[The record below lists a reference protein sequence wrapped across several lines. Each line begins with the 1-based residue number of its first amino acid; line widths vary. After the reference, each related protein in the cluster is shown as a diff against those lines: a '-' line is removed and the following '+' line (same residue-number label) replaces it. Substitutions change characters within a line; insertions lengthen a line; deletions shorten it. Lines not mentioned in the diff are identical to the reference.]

1 MSKYQIGSFIK
12 MKREELGITQEEL
25 ADGII
30 SVASLSR
37 IENGGRTPRKEN
49 LQSILQRLGYSDS
62 VVNNVSAKEDLSI
75 YLMRYELRQAYIM
88 NDHKKAEQLLSE
100 FKSIPSE
107 LSPVNRQVY
116 EEIDTLLK
124 FNKKEISNEEAL
136 KRLENALRLTCPKY
150 TRDNLPKFL
159 TYEEILILNNIALR
173 LNYEGN
179 SEKTIEI
186 LYHIKNYYDKHICD
200 IEEALRTQPMILY
213 NLSKFLGL
221 AGRFDESIS
230 VCNQGIKLARE
241 TGRCSHL
248 AKTLYNLARDLYERN
263 EPGDRE
269 SSKYNALQAYYLAIA
284 LKKEKSAKH
293 YKEFLIE
300 NFESNLFSL

>member
-12 MKREELGITQEEL
+12 MKREELGLTQEEL

-62 VVNNVSAKEDLSI
+62 VVNNVSEKEDLSI

-88 NDHKKAEQLLSE
+88 NDYTKAERILSE
-100 FKSIPSE
+100 FKSMPSE
-107 LSPVNRQVY
+107 LSPVNRQAY
-116 EEIDTLLK
+116 EEIGILLK
-124 FNKKEISNEEAL
+124 LDKKEISSSEAL
-136 KRLENALRLTCPKY
+136 ARFENALRLTCPKY
-150 TRDNLPKFL
+150 TRNNLPKFL
-159 TYEEILILNNIALR
+159 TFEEILILNNIALC
-173 LNYEGN
+173 LNCENDGD
-179 SEKTIEI
+179 KAIEI

-200 IEEALRTQPMILY
+200 IEEALRTQPMVLY

-221 AGRFDESIS
+221 AGRIDESIN

-248 AKTLYNLARDLYERN
+248 AKTLYNLAYVLYKRN

-269 SSKYNALQAYYLAIA
+269 ASKHNAIQAYYLSIV
-284 LKKEKSAKH
+284 LKKEKSAEH
-293 YKEFLIE
+293 YKRFLTEKFGANVI
-300 NFESNLFSL
+300 LL

>member
-1 MSKYQIGSFIK
+1 MSKYQIGNFIK
-12 MKREELGITQEEL
+12 MKREELGLTQEEL

-62 VVNNVSAKEDLSI
+62 VVNNFSEKEDLSI

-88 NDHKKAEQLLSE
+88 NDYIKAERILSE
-100 FKSIPSE
+100 FKSMPSE
-107 LSPVNRQVY
+107 LSPVNRQAF
-116 EEIDTLLK
+116 EEIDILLK
-124 FNKKEISNEEAL
+124 LDKKEISSSEAL
-136 KRLENALRLTCPKY
+136 IRFENALRLTCPKY

-159 TYEEILILNNIALR
+159 TYEEILILNNIALC
-173 LNYEGN
+173 LNCENDGD
-179 SEKTIEI
+179 KAIEI

-200 IEEALRTQPMILY
+200 IEEALRTQPMVLY

-221 AGRFDESIS
+221 AGRIDESIN
-230 VCNQGIKLARE
+230 VCNQGIRLARE

-248 AKTLYNLARDLYERN
+248 AKTLYNLARGLYERN

-269 SSKYNALQAYYLAIA
+269 ASKYNAIQAYYLSIA
-284 LKKEKSAKH
+284 LKKEKSAAH
-293 YKEFLIE
+293 YKKFLTE
-300 NFESNLFSL
+300 KFDNCVFLL

>member
-37 IENGGRTPRKEN
+37 IENGGCTPRKEN

-107 LSPVNRQVY
+107 LSPVNHQVY